1 MPPWIIDSGPLDSY
15 LISPTEA
22 KQLWGTRGTD
32 ASPHRWLLPQ
42 GRHVLLV
49 ACRDMQTA
57 KEYQWPDQAHGVFSH
72 ILMETLQQA
81 SGRLTYQD
89 LFKRT
94 HALIRARILDQSP
107 QMEATHLEDLDQ
119 PFLGGAIAA
128 RPPHFTVS
136 HRADSG
142 WVMDGGA
149 IHGVQP
155 PTLDGETTQ
164 LALFPFDS
172 PPDQLQKLSQ
182 ALAKAV
188 VTVVLPQLSQLR
200 ITTGEDD
207 LNPDT
212 TFKAVVTHLPLPRL
226 RVVLAGEAD
235 ALDQL
240 RQALQQVGFE
250 ARPSLYVREV
260 DASQVADFR
269 VLARDGAYLIT
280 RPADDHASVAPL
292 SGYTQTSAAQVVQ
305 RLEVLSQEI

>member
-1 MPPWIIDSGPLDSY
+1 
-15 LISPTEA
+15 
-22 KQLWGTRGTD
+22 
-32 ASPHRWLLPQ
+32 
-42 GRHVLLV
+42 
-49 ACRDMQTA
+49 
-57 KEYQWPDQAHGVFSH
+57 
-72 ILMETLQQA
+72 
-81 SGRLTYQD
+81 
-89 LFKRT
+89 
-94 HALIRARILDQSP
+94 
-107 QMEATHLEDLDQ
+107 
-119 PFLGGAIAA
+119 
-128 RPPHFTVS
+128 
-136 HRADSG
+136 
-142 WVMDGGA
+142 MDGGA